1 MILRRITE
9 HVKAQNWFAVA
20 IDFVIVVVGVFV
32 GLQVS
37 NWNALQGDRAREAA
51 YLAQLV
57 EDLSADL
64 DHIDRVAN
72 VASTRMAVIALVLDQ
87 ADLTPPP
94 ATFHFRDCA
103 FEPCS
108 GFLTFEPKAPFSSDH
123 PSAANDALSDL
134 RRFNPV
140 RHTYDALISTGDIGL
155 LRNGVVRR
163 NIQVYYANARE
174 VEKSEE
180 GIILVDF
187 HALKQARHEFGIG
200 AGGAS
205 LDELVEA
212 AKASPKFA
220 AQLRSHWVH
229 SGFQIRSMNYARDL
243 ASDLIADIEAENQ

>member
-1 MILRRITE
+1 MILRRLTE

-37 NWNALQGDRAREAA
+37 NWNAAQGDRAREAA

-57 EDLSADL
+57 EDLSADM

-72 VASTRMAVIALVLDQ
+72 VASTRMAVIALVLDR

-94 ATFHFRDCA
+94 ATFHFNDCA

-108 GFLTFEPKAPFSSDH
+108 GLIAFELKAPFSSDQ

-155 LRNGVVRR
+155 LRNGVIRR
-163 NIQVYYANARE
+163 NIQAYYANALE

-180 GIILVDF
+180 GILNYSHD
-187 HALKQARHEFGIG
+187 LRQTRHEFGIG
-200 AGGAS
+200 AGGSS
-205 LDELVEA
+205 LDDLVAA

-220 AQLRSHWVH
+220 AQLRSFWVS
-229 SGFQIRSMNYARDL
+229 SGFQIRSMNHARDL

>member
-1 MILRRITE
+1 M
-9 HVKAQNWFAVA
+9 A
-20 IDFVIVVVGVFV
+20 I
-32 GLQVS
+32 
-37 NWNALQGDRAREAA
+37 
-51 YLAQLV
+51 
-57 EDLSADL
+57 
-64 DHIDRVAN
+64 
-72 VASTRMAVIALVLDQ
+72 IALVLDR

-108 GFLTFEPKAPFSSDH
+108 GLLTFEPKAPFASDH

-134 RRFNPV
+134 GRINPV

-163 NIQVYYANARE
+163 NTQAYYANARE
-174 VEKSEE
+174 VEKVEE
-180 GIILVDF
+180 KVLKDF
-187 HALKQARHEFGIG
+187 HVLGQTRHEFGIG

-205 LDELVEA
+205 LDDLVAA

-220 AQLRSHWVH
+220 AQLRSHWVD
-229 SGFQIRSMNYARDL
+229 SGFQIKSMNHARDL